1 MKKKYRKVGVW
12 TDSPLKNMNK
22 NEVFQF
28 VNKLN
33 NLDISTMI
41 FRETVFD
48 IISFGKA
55 NKIHL
60 ATTASIERI
69 KHVLTEY
76 NLEIAPDEKD
86 TLKFTVNNDT
96 CYIHSIFKMSYEDF
110 VKKMVATDLTFNSLL
125 MKPDGQIYD
134 MYNGLEDLKN
144 KRLHFVDSFNEK
156 NKTRLVLNC
165 IRYIY
170 KNGFTYDEKV
180 KNYIEECLPSFTKSE
195 KNNALFYL
203 VEYINKEA
211 KNADMELL
219 LNNAFFKTDKT
230 PNVDVSDYEETIK
243 NIGKEKYI
251 YLLLILANVNINKTR
266 FSSLIDAD
274 EFNDI
279 KESFALNLSDEMT
292 YYDLKDRRGYD
303 YLSNIIILQKEYAK
317 LTKAEYSEPIFHQE
331 TIFDMIEQT
340 EKSSVFTDE
349 YILDEESSQEKI
361 QIPKQDVFGFASETA
376 TTTVADF
383 DFSSIFSETNN
394 ENEDTD
400 IGVDTDI
407 CENTIE
413 SKIDEKPILDTADE
427 NETNISPEI
436 TVEHRLLDSDFVS
449 FENIDTSIESEKDDT
464 QKETPFFDVDA
475 LFSEED
481 GKEETNE
488 ETNEEEAN
496 KESTISK
503 SILED
508 IVENSNNV
516 EGKTKDAEKDDVV
529 EDDDISSILNMS
541 DDRDTP
547 RTTKKRNINPRFKN
561 NPTVQEK
568 EKKKNNVPETEAPV
582 IDTSAV
588 IEPETT
594 IVETAAPEV
603 VEEMQTFP
611 VTPVLFDNPAFAS
624 DVSENVQE
632 NTENGHID
640 LDDMFASKT
649 VGDVQPAVVE
659 TETTEIIPEVP
670 VVQESIKEQTIE
682 EKKSSLID
690 NIFEE
695 EVITPE
701 ISLSPEFDTLMQ
713 QVAKEGKTMSDGQVI
728 QRQTVSETMM
738 TETVPETPIEDETPV
753 NFDIS
758 EHDLEEILAE
768 LNGKKKNSF
777 LDDDSV
783 GPEDTEDVTANFA
796 NNYSYVSQPTQ
807 GYRQTPNTS
816 SADDDFFKSLND
828 DFTEIVGGN
837 G

>member
-76 NLEIAPDEKD
+76 NLENAPDEKD

-170 KNGFTYDEKV
+170 KNGFTYDEEV
-180 KNYIEECLPSFTKSE
+180 KKYIEECLPSFTKSE
-195 KNNALFYL
+195 KTNALFYL

-219 LNNAFFKTDKT
+219 LNNAFFKSEKT
-230 PNVDVSDYEETIK
+230 PDIDVSDYEETIK

-251 YLLLILANVNINKTR
+251 YLLLILANVNVNKTR

-303 YLSNIIILQKEYAK
+303 YLSNIVILQKEYAK
-317 LTKAEYSEPIFHQE
+317 LTKAEYSEPIFHKE
-331 TIFDMIEQT
+331 TIFDLIEQS
-340 EKSSVFTDE
+340 EKSSIFTDE
-349 YILDEESSQEKI
+349 YILDEDGSQEKI
-361 QIPKQDVFGFASETA
+361 QMPKQDVFAFTSETVDTKVA
-376 TTTVADF
+376 TDF
-383 DFSSIFSETNN
+383 DFSSIFSET
-394 ENEDTD
+394 ETEGEDTNEETTENKIEISD
-400 IGVDTDI
+400 NFAFDTVNNA
-407 CENTIE
+407 NT
-413 SKIDEKPILDTADE
+413 DEE
-427 NETNISPEI
+427 ISPNNV
-436 TVEHRLLDSDFVS
+436 TQHRLIDSEFVS
-449 FENIDTSIESEKDDT
+449 VEDVSPVSIEDNSESQDK
-464 QKETPFFDVDA
+464 TPFFDVDA
-475 LFSEED
+475 LFSDETEED
-481 GKEETNE
+481 DNAIDEVPTA
-488 ETNEEEAN
+488 TQ
-496 KESTISK
+496 SV
-503 SILED
+503 LED
-508 IVENSNNV
+508 VAEDSNKIENDTVDITN
-516 EGKTKDAEKDDVV
+516 GDIA
-529 EDDDISSILNMS
+529 EDDDITSILNMS
-541 DDRDTP
+541 DDRNASQTV
-547 RTTKKRNINPRFKN
+547 KKRNINPRFKN
-561 NPTVQEK
+561 NTVSQNG
-568 EKKKNNVPETEAPV
+568 KKNDNELTPFAEDILETPV
-582 IDTSAV
+582 IPNIAEN
-588 IEPETT
+588 IIPEP
-594 IVETAAPEV
+594 V
-603 VEEMQTFP
+603 VEEPQTFP
-611 VTPVLFDNPAFAS
+611 VTPVLFDTPSFAS
-624 DVSENVQE
+624 AQPEGTQN
-632 NTENGHID
+632 NTEDSFLN
-640 LDDMFASKT
+640 LDDMFASKAI
-649 VGDVQPAVVE
+649 DDKHSI
-659 TETTEIIPEVP
+659 TETDTKVKAESATVIVEENSIEEVP
-670 VVQESIKEQTIE
+670 VKQEPIKAQTSA

-690 NIFEE
+690 DIFEE

-701 ISLSPEFDTLMQ
+701 ISLSPEFDTLMH
-713 QVAKEGKTMSDGQVI
+713 QVAKEGETMHDEQVV
-728 QRQTVSETMM
+728 QRQIVSETMM
-738 TETVPETPIEDETPV
+738 TETVPEVPSEDETPV

-768 LNGKKKNSF
+768 LNGKKKNTF

-783 GPEDTEDVTANFA
+783 GAEDTEDVTANFA
-796 NNYSYVSQPTQ
+796 NNYSYVPQSTQ
-807 GYRQTPNTS
+807 SYQQVPKTS

>member
-12 TDSPLKNMNK
+12 TNSPLKNMNK

-69 KHVLTEY
+69 KHVLSEY

-110 VKKMVATDLTFNSLL
+110 VRKMVATDLTFNSLL

-170 KNGFTYDEKV
+170 KNGFTYDEEV
-180 KNYIEECLPSFTKSE
+180 KKYIEECLPSFTKNE
-195 KNNALFYL
+195 KTNALFYL

-219 LNNAFFKTDKT
+219 LNNAFFQSEKT
-230 PNVDVSDYEETIK
+230 PNVDIGNYEETI
-243 NIGKEKYI
+243 NSIGKEKYI
-251 YLLLILANVNINKTR
+251 YLLLILANVNVNKTR
-266 FSSLIDAD
+266 FSNLIDAD

-292 YYDLKDRRGYD
+292 YYELKDKRGYD
-303 YLSNIIILQKEYAK
+303 YLSNIVILQKEYAK
-317 LTKAEYSEPIFHQE
+317 LTKTEYSEPIFHKE
-331 TIFDMIEQT
+331 TVFDLIEQS
-340 EKSSVFTDE
+340 EKSSTFTDE
-349 YILDEESSQEKI
+349 YILDEDVLKEKI
-361 QIPKQDVFGFASETA
+361 QIPKQDVFGFTSN
-376 TTTVADF
+376 TTNTSTVNDF
-383 DFSSIFSETNN
+383 DFSSIFSEAEDNSDASEPVDIIETEATMETKSEKEAEVVVEEITNTAESIFEDDESVSTDKLTDSELVKSKNIDEPPFSNDTIIEQDKTPFIDIDALFVGEVDETVEKEELSAIEQDVLEDTSNN
-394 ENEDTD
+394 EKDTK
-400 IGVDTDI
+400 
-407 CENTIE
+407 NTIE
-413 SKIDEKPILDTADE
+413 
-427 NETNISPEI
+427 N
-436 TVEHRLLDSDFVS
+436 
-449 FENIDTSIESEKDDT
+449 SI
-464 QKETPFFDVDA
+464 A
-475 LFSEED
+475 
-481 GKEETNE
+481 
-488 ETNEEEAN
+488 
-496 KESTISK
+496 
-503 SILED
+503 
-508 IVENSNNV
+508 
-516 EGKTKDAEKDDVV
+516 
-529 EDDDISSILNMS
+529 EDDDIASILNMS
-541 DDRDTP
+541 DDRTP
-547 RTTKKRNINPRFKN
+547 TQYTKKRNINPRFKN
-561 NPTVQEK
+561 SSMLET
-568 EKKKNNVPETEAPV
+568 KKDNELKTEEVMPIEENETSESISTKNINTESTA
-582 IDTSAV
+582 
-588 IEPETT
+588 
-594 IVETAAPEV
+594 VETPE
-603 VEEMQTFP
+603 TFP
-611 VTPVLFDNPAFAS
+611 VTPVLFDTPSFAS
-624 DVSENVQE
+624 DTTNNSTE
-632 NTENGHID
+632 NTEII
-640 LDDMFASKT
+640 LDDMFSSKT
-649 VGDVQPAVVE
+649 IESDQPVSI
-659 TETTEIIPEVP
+659 TEEIAIKTEPIVM
-670 VVQESIKEQTIE
+670 QEANEEQTRE

-690 NIFEE
+690 DIFEE
-695 EVITPE
+695 EVVTPE
-701 ISLSPEFDTLMQ
+701 ISLSPEFDTLMH
-713 QVAKEGKTMSDGQVI
+713 QVAKEGETMYGDQVV

-738 TETVPETPIEDETPV
+738 TETVPENLGDDETPI

-783 GPEDTEDVTANFA
+783 GADETEDVTMNFA
-796 NNYSYVSQPTQ
+796 NNYSYTPQPVQ
-807 GYRQTPNTS
+807 SYQNTPKTS
-816 SADDDFFKSLND
+816 SEDDDFFKSLND